1 MEWHNIIK
9 PLGEEE
15 ATQLSEKVR
24 FRIVKRDAK
33 GKPFGTPRNPRVPTV
48 EEFNPQIGEVNA
60 GDLAGAIRG
69 RKHGI
74 FPEQAEKIQ
83 KMSTEELLR
92 FRPEDP
98 ISGNIQGDGF
108 NITGGHHRLNEIIR
122 RVEAGALPPDTK
134 VRILFH
140 D

>member
-1 MEWHNIIK
+1 M
-9 PLGEEE
+9 
-15 ATQLSEKVR
+15 A
-24 FRIVKRDAK
+24 
-33 GKPFGTPRNPRVPTV
+33 GTVVSLNK
-48 EEFNPQIGEVNA
+48 
-60 GDLAGAIRG
+60 G

-74 FPEQAEKIQ
+74 FPEQAENIR
-83 KMSTEELLR
+83 KMPDEELLR

-108 NITGGHHRLNEIIR
+108 IITGGHQRLNEIIR
-122 RVEAGALPPDTK
+122 RVEADELSADTK